1 MEAPGG
7 PIGKQRDAL
16 VRCAPFAL
24 YIALM
29 AATPLLAEALPDIDR
44 RWWYA
49 VKVACVAALLGLFLR
64 AYGELRSGPRLQ
76 AGEWLVS
83 LAVGVAVF
91 LVWIQLDL
99 PWLSMGESAGFDPR
113 DAAGEIVWTL
123 VLIRICGAVL
133 VVPLMEELFWRS
145 FLMRWID
152 RQDFLALPPAAVGLR
167 ALFLSSLV
175 FGLAHNLWFA
185 GLLAGLAYGWLYM
198 RSGNLWSPILSH
210 ALTNLLLGL
219 WVLYTGNWQFW

>member
-1 MEAPGG
+1 MKALTG
-7 PIGKQRDAL
+7 PIERHRAAL

-29 AATPLLAEALPDIDR
+29 AATPLLAAALPEIDR
-44 RWWYA
+44 RWFYA
-49 VKVACVAALLGLFLR
+49 VKVVCVAALLGLFLR
-64 AYGELRSGPRLQ
+64 AYGELRSGPRLK

-83 LAVGVAVF
+83 LAVGGAVF

-99 PWLSMGESAGFDPR
+99 PWLSVGESAGFDPR
-113 DAAGEIVWTL
+113 DAAGEIVWTW
-123 VLIRICGAVL
+123 VLIRLCGAVL

-152 RQDFLALPPAAVGLR
+152 RQDFLALPPAAVSLR
-167 ALFLSSLV
+167 ALFLSALV

-185 GLLAGLAYGWLYM
+185 GLLAGLAYGWLYL

-219 WVLYTGNWQFW
+219 WVLHTGSWQFW